1 MNYRTIF
8 CYLLV
13 LGYLFSSSVNIYNAE
28 VVARN
33 LHNIHH
39 ALNPPDELIITSVE
53 VLKDDFNELI
63 YLFHLGLD
71 GFIMISAD
79 DRSAPILAYSFENSF
94 KLNGMSHNV
103 SWMINQ
109 FKNNIQNLII
119 SNALIFA
126 TEVEPVTASFSS
138 FKCCTN
144 GRGSPSICIVSPNE
158 AIAPVDASYEM

>member
-13 LGYLFSSSVNIYNAE
+13 SGYLFSSSVNIYNAE
-28 VVARN
+28 TVAHN
-33 LHNIHH
+33 LYTKQQGTNSS
-39 ALNPPDELIITSVE
+39 NELIITSVE
-53 VLKDDFNELI
+53 VLKDDLNELI
-63 YLFHLGLD
+63 YLFHLSPD

-109 FKNNIQNLII
+109 YKNNIHNVII
-119 SNALIFA
+119 SD
-126 TEVEPVTASFSS
+126 
-138 FKCCTN
+138 
-144 GRGSPSICIVSPNE
+144 
-158 AIAPVDASYEM
+158 APVNTSIANQWKKYLNENPTRSFRFIVLLFSVGR